1 MYIWENLSA
10 SDFWEGA
17 HKDHTNRANAQ
28 RDYAVAG
35 VLHMDH
41 LAALARADDRDILI
55 SRQALILANVLG
67 ISFEDAAAR
76 IVRLLKAHAEEWS
89 SFVQSLSK
97 SSFIRDWAQAA

>member
-17 HKDHTNRANAQ
+17 PKDHTNRANAQ